1 LYNLEIAKIKN
12 YPQSKNEGRVKKATI
27 FAGKSF
33 QRAKTRKE
41 KKDIVS
47 KIYFSLIKASA
58 LYCNLQDSKHIS
70 SKSSTL
76 KLIYP
81 QGTFFLYPCNDIST
95 INNSFYVFHLTNQVD
110 IENC

>member
-1 LYNLEIAKIKN
+1 MQWLYNLQYLEIAKIKN
-12 YPQSKNEGRVKKATI
+12 YPQSKNEGRVKKKATI

-33 QRAKTRKE
+33 QRVKTRKE

-47 KIYFSLIKASA
+47 QIYFSLVKTSA

-70 SKSSTL
+70 SKNSTL

-81 QGTFFLYPCNDIST
+81 QAT
-95 INNSFYVFHLTNQVD
+95 
-110 IENC
+110 